1 MTEAT
6 MAPRTSTSPGPGA
19 SPDDPTSSGS
29 VDLEGLDVAPWSEME
44 TVDHVMRS
52 LGEGRGGWMV
62 TVNLDILRQVVKV
75 EGIRELVGASD
86 LKVADGMPLL
96 WAARLQGTPL
106 PERVCGSNLIHSL
119 PAAAAPAGRSI
130 FLLGGDPGTAEAAAD
145 ALRTRHPDL
154 RIAGTHCPEF
164 GFERDPERIADME
177 RRIAEASPDI
187 VFVALGFPK
196 QERLVERIRAAAPQ
210 AWWIGVGISFSFA
223 SGQVKRAPRWV
234 QSIGLEW
241 VHRILQEPRR
251 LFVRYVV
258 HDIPFGLGLLGRAIA
273 RRGRLVPKVD
283 R

>member
-6 MAPRTSTSPGPGA
+6 VAPRTTSPIPGA
-19 SPDDPTSSGS
+19 SSPGGESHRSI
-29 VDLEGLDVAPWSEME
+29 DLEGLGIAPWSEME

-119 PAAAAPAGRSI
+119 PAAASTARRSI

-145 ALRTRHPDL
+145 ALRTRHPEL

-196 QERLVERIRAAAPQ
+196 QERLVERIRAAAPK

>member
-6 MAPRTSTSPGPGA
+6 MTPRTSTSPGPGA

-29 VDLEGLDVAPWSEME
+29 VDLEGLGIAPWSEME

-119 PAAAAPAGRSI
+119 PAAAAAAGRSI

-145 ALRTRHPDL
+145 ALRTRHPEL

-196 QERLVERIRAAAPQ
+196 QERLVERIRAAAPK